1 MIKDPSINN
10 KEQKTIIIADL
21 QYCLPFLSE
30 INDILDSSQEKL
42 NIHCLPFLSEINDIL
57 DSSQEKLNIHCL
69 PFLSEINDI
78 LDSSQEKLNI
88 QQLVFNTAID
98 YHEFALA
105 INLI

>member
-1 MIKDPSINN
+1 MSCVQHLQIHGRLSNIVIKDPSINN
-10 KEQKTIIIADL
+10 KEQKSIINADI
-21 QYCLPFLSE
+21 QYCLRFLSE
-30 INDILDSSQEKL
+30 IN
-42 NIHCLPFLSEINDIL
+42 H
-57 DSSQEKLNIHCL
+57 
-69 PFLSEINDI
+69 I